1 MPQRSLDQLGTLQR
15 AIMEAVWRLE
25 EATVQDVLDALGRKK
40 KPAYTTILSAMQKL
54 ERLGWL
60 RHRRE
65 GRTYVYRARASHQQ
79 AGQKALRK
87 LVDQVFRG
95 DPLLLF
101 QHLLDDQA
109 LGSED
114 LAKLEEMIDRR
125 RKESSN
131 G

>member
-1 MPQRSLDQLGTLQR
+1 
-15 AIMEAVWRLE
+15 MEAVWRLE